1 MRFIAVLN
9 RDGGTLRTTDLDAFC
24 GRMTATLE
32 KAGHRIDVD
41 RVSGQEIEA
50 ALAKAAASRADVVLA
65 GGGDGT
71 VSAAAEALMGK
82 KKALA
87 ILPAGTMN
95 LFARGLGIPPQLDA
109 AIDAFATGDIKPV
122 DVASANGRVFVHQFS
137 IGMHAKMVGMRDKM
151 EFASR
156 LGKMRAS
163 TRAALATLLDPP
175 SLNVSLTIGEAEI
188 LTRATGIGITNNLF
202 GEGHLPYADRPE
214 GGVLGIY
221 VTVARDRGQLLRFFL
236 NVARGRW
243 RDNPHVEIHEGE
255 KVVLKLLSRRGKRKC
270 VIDGELLPLARETTV
285 QIHKKALNVLVPI
298 EPKAGKT
305 G

>member
-1 MRFIAVLN
+1 M
-9 RDGGTLRTTDLDAFC
+9 
-24 GRMTATLE
+24 
-32 KAGHRIDVD
+32 
-41 RVSGQEIEA
+41 
-50 ALAKAAASRADVVLA
+50 
-65 GGGDGT
+65 
-71 VSAAAEALMGK
+71 
-82 KKALA
+82 
-87 ILPAGTMN
+87 
-95 LFARGLGIPPQLDA
+95 
-109 AIDAFATGDIKPV
+109 
-122 DVASANGRVFVHQFS
+122 
-137 IGMHAKMVGMRDKM
+137 
-151 EFASR
+151 
-156 LGKMRAS
+156 
-163 TRAALATLLDPP
+163 
-175 SLNVSLTIGEAEI
+175 TIGEAEI

-202 GEGHLPYADRPE
+202 GEGHLPYADRPD

-285 QIHKKALNVLVPI
+285 EIHKKALNVLVPI